1 MGDTR
6 FLPGLVLV
14 ALASGVVLV
23 SLLASGLSRPGRR
36 RAGLVAGGLPLA
48 LLPPVV
54 ATAYASSKLVGL
66 FEGLARAQ
74 TGAVR
79 DALESLASLW
89 MLQRV
94 AWGAFVASCVV
105 GLLLG
110 LWRSGR
116 STDEPACSARRG
128 LVLLLLPALGLVVT
142 ALTTRPLA
150 GALRVSAAV
159 ISSDQKDP
167 ASRKRQD
174 AILEAEGLPT
184 RGAGSIASTS
194 RFISRAVMTGLFGG
208 AIAAVVLLGLAL
220 PGFVLAWRVGFGA
233 AFSAAAS
240 LVWLLAAVGAGLFAF
255 GVLDPLRLA

>member
-14 ALASGVVLV
+14 ALAAGVVLV
-23 SLLASGLSRPGRR
+23 SLLASGFSRPGRR

-54 ATAYASSKLVGL
+54 ASAYASWKLVGL
-66 FEGLARAQ
+66 FEGLAQAQ
-74 TGAVR
+74 AGAAR
-79 DALESLASLW
+79 NALEALASLW

-94 AWGAFVASCVV
+94 AWGAFVASCIV

-116 STDEPACSARRG
+116 STDELACSARRG
-128 LVLLLLPALGLVVT
+128 LVLLLLPALGLVAA
-142 ALTTRPLA
+142 ALATRPLA

-159 ISSDQKDP
+159 ISSDEKDP
-167 ASRKRQD
+167 ASQTRKD
-174 AILEAEGLPT
+174 AVLEAEGLPT
-184 RGAGSIASTS
+184 RGSGSIASTS
-194 RFISRAVMTGLFGG
+194 RFVSRALMTGLFGG

-220 PGFVLAWRVGFGA
+220 PGFILAWRVGFGA
-233 AFSAAAS
+233 AFTAS
-240 LVWLLAAVGAGLFAF
+240 SSIVWLLAAVGAGLVAF